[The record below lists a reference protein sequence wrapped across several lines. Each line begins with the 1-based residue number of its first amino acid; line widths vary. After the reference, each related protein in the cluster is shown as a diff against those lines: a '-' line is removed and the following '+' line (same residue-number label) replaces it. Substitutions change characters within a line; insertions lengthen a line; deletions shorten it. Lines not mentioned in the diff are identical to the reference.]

1 LAGTLYVCAT
11 PIGNLSDV
19 TLRVLDVISRVDV
32 VAAED
37 TRLTRK
43 FLSHYNMSK
52 NLISYHEH
60 NRFRA
65 GEQILGLLRGGSDVA
80 LVTDSGMPAISDPGQ
95 DLVAAAIEAG
105 LDVQVIPGPNA
116 ALTALVLSGLSTDR
130 FVFEGFLP
138 RKGTERAERLEQLSR
153 EPRTVIIYESPQRVV
168 KTLEDLY
175 RHLGGERRCSLSREM
190 TKKFEETIR
199 GTVSSVLQ
207 SISGREVKGE
217 CVLVVAGA
225 EAEESGQASEPAR
238 SDCVNQD
245 LESMVRAYA
254 DAIVSAGSSR
264 RDAAVRISAALGR
277 PWRQIYRLITDV
289 SDGGAGE
296 ADPES

>member
-1 LAGTLYVCAT
+1 MAGTLYVCAT

-37 TRLTRK
+37 PRLTRK
-43 FLSHYNMSK
+43 LLSHYNISK
-52 NLISYHEH
+52 SLISYHEH
-60 NRFRA
+60 NRVRA

-95 DLVAAAIEAG
+95 DLVAAALEAG
-105 LDVQVIPGPNA
+105 LAVQVIPGPNA

-138 RKGTERAERLEQLSR
+138 RKGTERAERLAQLSR
-153 EPRTVIIYESPQRVV
+153 EPRTIIIYESPQRVV
-168 KTLEDLY
+168 KTHEDLC
-175 RHLGGERRCSLSREM
+175 RHLDGERGCSLSREL

-199 GTVSSVLQ
+199 GTVRSVL
-207 SISGREVKGE
+207 SSLSDREVKGE

-225 EAEESGQASEPAR
+225 AESGPRDGLER
-238 SDCVNQD
+238 SSGTNQD
-245 LESMVRAYA
+245 LESMVRAFA
-254 DAIVSAGSSR
+254 DALVSAGSSR
-264 RDAAVRISAALGR
+264 RDAAMRISTALGR
-277 PWRQIYRLITDV
+277 PWRQIYRLITHV
-289 SDGGAGE
+289 SEDEVDTG
-296 ADPES
+296 P

>member
-1 LAGTLYVCAT
+1 MAGTLYVCAT

-43 FLSHYNMSK
+43 LLSHYNISK
-52 NLISYHEH
+52 SLISYHEH
-60 NRFRA
+60 NRVRV
-65 GEQILGLLRGGSDVA
+65 GGRILGLLRGGSDVA

-95 DLVAAAIEAG
+95 DLVAAALEAG
-105 LDVQVIPGPNA
+105 LAVQVIPGPNA

-153 EPRTVIIYESPQRVV
+153 EPRTIIIYESPQRVV
-168 KTLEDLY
+168 KTLEDLC
-175 RHLGGERRCSLSREM
+175 RHLDGERGCSLSREL

-199 GTVSSVLQ
+199 GTVRSVL
-207 SISGREVKGE
+207 SSLSDREVKGE

-225 EAEESGQASEPAR
+225 AESGPRDGLER
-238 SDCVNQD
+238 SSGTNQD
-245 LESMVRAYA
+245 LESMVRAFA
-254 DAIVSAGSSR
+254 DALVSAGSSR
-264 RDAAVRISAALGR
+264 RDAAMRISAALGR
-277 PWRQIYRLITDV
+277 PWRQIYRLITHV
-289 SDGGAGE
+289 SEDE
-296 ADPES
+296 VDPGP